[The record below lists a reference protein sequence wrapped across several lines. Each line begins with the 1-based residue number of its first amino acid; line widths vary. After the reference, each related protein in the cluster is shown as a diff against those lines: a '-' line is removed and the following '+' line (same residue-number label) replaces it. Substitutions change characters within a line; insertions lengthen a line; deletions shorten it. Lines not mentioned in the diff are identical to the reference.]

1 MKKNKIT
8 GLIGT
13 IVLHAV
19 LLILLLVIAIRRPQ
33 MQEEGG
39 VPVMLGNTELS
50 QGNADPYTLTDVD
63 IMNEPEAPAPDISEP
78 EPVPAVDVKEE
89 VITQTEEETVA
100 VPKKEPKKET
110 KKETP
115 KKETPKKEVPKK
127 DTVKPKEKTE
137 AEKRAEAES
146 GLEGSPTGNAAEGK
160 STGTG
165 GYGTFDLNG
174 RSLGSGGLPMP
185 VYNVQDEGRV
195 VVTITVNPAGQVIST
210 SINKRTNTVN
220 AALRKAAE
228 EAARKARFNQ
238 VDGVNN
244 QTGTITYY
252 FKLK

>member
-100 VPKKEPKKET
+100 VPNLT
-110 KKETP
+110 LMD
-115 KKETPKKEVPKK
+115 VLWAAA
-127 DTVKPKEKTE
+127 VCRCLFIMFRM
-137 AEKRAEAES
+137 RA
-146 GLEGSPTGNAAEGK
+146 
-160 STGTG
+160 
-165 GYGTFDLNG
+165 
-174 RSLGSGGLPMP
+174 
-185 VYNVQDEGRV
+185 VWW
-195 VVTITVNPAGQVIST
+195 
-210 SINKRTNTVN
+210 
-220 AALRKAAE
+220 
-228 EAARKARFNQ
+228 
-238 VDGVNN
+238 
-244 QTGTITYY
+244 
-252 FKLK
+252 

>member
-127 DTVKPKEKTE
+127 DTVNRKRRLKP
-137 AEKRAEAES
+137 R
-146 GLEGSPTGNAAEGK
+146 
-160 STGTG
+160 
-165 GYGTFDLNG
+165 
-174 RSLGSGGLPMP
+174 
-185 VYNVQDEGRV
+185 NVPR
-195 VVTITVNPAGQVIST
+195 
-210 SINKRTNTVN
+210 
-220 AALRKAAE
+220 LRKLLRKRRRLQKKRRQRQRQRRLPVLLARVLRWGTKGPVRQGVVLKVARQVMRRKENRQVQVVMEHLTLMDVLWAA
-228 EAARKARFNQ
+228 AVCRCLFIMFRMRA
-238 VDGVNN
+238 VWW
-244 QTGTITYY
+244 
-252 FKLK
+252 

>member
-1 MKKNKIT
+1 MRIKHEKNKIT

-89 VITQTEEETVA
+89 VITQTEEEIVA

-110 KKETP
+110 KKRLPRRKLP
-115 KKETPKKEVPKK
+115 K
-127 DTVKPKEKTE
+127 
-137 AEKRAEAES
+137 
-146 GLEGSPTGNAAEGK
+146 
-160 STGTG
+160 
-165 GYGTFDLNG
+165 
-174 RSLGSGGLPMP
+174 
-185 VYNVQDEGRV
+185 
-195 VVTITVNPAGQVIST
+195 
-210 SINKRTNTVN
+210 
-220 AALRKAAE
+220 RKFQ
-228 EAARKARFNQ
+228 RK
-238 VDGVNN
+238 
-244 QTGTITYY
+244 I
-252 FKLK
+252 L